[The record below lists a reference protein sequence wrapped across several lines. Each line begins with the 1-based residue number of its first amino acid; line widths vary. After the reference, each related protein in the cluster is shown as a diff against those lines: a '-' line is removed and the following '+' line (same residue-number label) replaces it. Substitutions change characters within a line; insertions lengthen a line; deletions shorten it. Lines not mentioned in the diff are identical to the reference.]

1 MHILICDDDAVFG
14 RKLAGYVQD
23 YFEAHGIQVE
33 TTVCTSGKEALQVP
47 DLELY
52 QLAFLDVDMPGLN
65 GIALGRE
72 LKKHTQEVTLVYVS
86 AYLEFAP
93 EGYTVSAYRYLL
105 KKDIVRL
112 LPVCLDD
119 LMAVLT
125 DQRKTLTVHHNR
137 IETEIP
143 LDQIY
148 YLESDLRQI
157 NVYGDIVR
165 QPICTYYGKIADLP
179 PMLYENGFLQV
190 SRSDVVNLRYVRS
203 ICSYRALLKNGVE
216 LSVSRAGYAAI
227 QNAYLEWKGQ
237 YVDG

>member
-137 IETEIP
+137 TETEIP

-157 NVYGDIVR
+157 NVYGDIAR
-165 QPICTYYGKIADLP
+165 RPICTYYGKIADLP

-190 SRSDVVNLRYVRS
+190 SRSDVVNMKYVRS
-203 ICSYRALLKNGVE
+203 IRSYRALLKNGVE

-237 YVDG
+237 YVDE

>member
-1 MHILICDDDAVFG
+1 MHVLICDDDAAFG
-14 RKLAGYVQD
+14 ARMADYIHD
-23 YFEAHGIQVE
+23 YFEARSVQLQTV
-33 TTVCTSGKEALQVP
+33 VCTGAAEALRTP
-47 DLELY
+47 YLELY

-72 LKKHTQEVTLVYVS
+72 LKKHTPEIKLVYVS

-137 IETEIP
+137 AATEIP

-157 NVYGDIVR
+157 NVYGDIAR

-179 PMLYENGFLQV
+179 QMLYENGFLQV
-190 SRSDVVNLRYVRS
+190 SRSDVVNMKYVCGIRS
-203 ICSYRALLKNGVE
+203 YKMTLKNGVE
-216 LSVSRAGYAAI
+216 LSISRPGYAAI
-227 QNAYLEWKGQ
+227 RSAYLEWKGQ
-237 YVDG
+237 YVDE